1 MENQLIDILL
11 TSDKLTVPIVLY
23 ILFRQ
28 IKLIKTL
35 NNLELE
41 ITLIKN
47 KVCKK

>member
-1 MENQLIDILL
+1 MESQLLNLLL
-11 TSDKLTVPIVLY
+11 TSDNITVPIILY